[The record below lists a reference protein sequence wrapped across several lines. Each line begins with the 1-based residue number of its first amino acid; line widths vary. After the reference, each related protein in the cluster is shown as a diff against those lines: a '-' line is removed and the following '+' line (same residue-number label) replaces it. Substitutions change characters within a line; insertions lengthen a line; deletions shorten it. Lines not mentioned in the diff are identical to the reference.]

1 MRQENHYPKRVE
13 LPKTKVTIK
22 KKLTKEEYKLY
33 SLRGELIKKKQNLE
47 SWMWFY
53 KQYESLDT
61 YKPEHLRYTNSL
73 RVKSQ
78 WEEVSSKLEEIEK
91 QLIKN

>member
-1 MRQENHYPKRVE
+1 MEQRSHYPSRVE
-13 LPKTKVTIK
+13 VPKIKVTIR

-53 KQYESLDT
+53 KQLESLDT
-61 YKPEHLRYTNSL
+61 YKPEHLRYTNSI
-73 RVKSQ
+73 RVKAQ
-78 WEEVSSKLEEIEK
+78 WEEVNNKLEEIEK
-91 QLIKN
+91 QIKN